1 MKWTHEVCFSRYSVA
16 ACHKLTHFNSRTF
29 LLDFVNVNNKFS
41 AWEDI
46 YSGVPQGSILGP
58 LLFNIFI
65 NDIFSFLTTC
75 EMCNYADDN
84 TLYTYSRDFHQVQEY
99 LKKDF
104 EIIENCV
111 YDNYLI
117 LNPRKW
123 EFMGFEKT
131 NENEVFTYHKTRL
144 KKTNTKVLGV
154 TTDEH
159 LNFKEHIKIYARVL
173 AESLMHY
180 RECFLFFAINRKK
193 FVSNSFI
200 RGQSSYCPLIWMFS
214 PIRSYRK
221 INKLHKRSL
230 LLCHNDYTA
239 SYDEFLSKQDLV
251 NIHMRSIQQLL
262 I

>member
-1 MKWTHEVCFSRYSVA
+1 MALLKHEVDTRGLFFKVV

-144 KKTNTKVLGV
+144 KKTNTKMLGV

-180 RECFLFFAINRKK
+180 RECFLSFAINRKK
-193 FVSNSFI
+193 LCQTLLSESSLIIVLLFGCLVLLDLTEKSTNYI
-200 RGQSSYCPLIWMFS
+200 RGLYYYVIMITPRAMTNF
-214 PIRSYRK
+214 
-221 INKLHKRSL
+221 
-230 LLCHNDYTA
+230 
-239 SYDEFLSKQDLV
+239 
-251 NIHMRSIQQLL
+251 
-262 I
+262 